1 MLGFFATLL
10 ELPHPQESP
19 IHQGPIKHGR
29 FQRCRPSPDADVIT
43 LNRRSSDRR
52 QKKNPNA
59 TADGG
64 TNPPRRKKQR
74 RRHIDPTTCER
85 DYNIDEIEFM
95 RAMDDY
101 KRDSG
106 RMFPTCSE
114 VLEVIRALGY
124 VKLSTS
130 KPRSFASNCR
140 IAIRN
145 WVTTRT
151 SASQSTAKCDRSAAV
166 DLFD

>member
-1 MLGFFATLL
+1 MAVSNAAD
-10 ELPHPQESP
+10 QAV
-19 IHQGPIKHGR
+19 
-29 FQRCRPSPDADVIT
+29 DADVIT

-52 QKKNPNA
+52 QNKNPNA

-124 VKLSTS
+124 VKLSDEQAAQFRFEVS
-130 KPRSFASNCR
+130 D
-140 IAIRN
+140 
-145 WVTTRT
+145 
-151 SASQSTAKCDRSAAV
+151 CDSELGDDA
-166 DLFD
+166 DLSESING

>member
-1 MLGFFATLL
+1 MAVSNAAD
-10 ELPHPQESP
+10 QA
-19 IHQGPIKHGR
+19 I
-29 FQRCRPSPDADVIT
+29 DASVIAID
-43 LNRRSSDRR
+43 RRSSDRR
-52 QKKNPNA
+52 QDKNPNA
-59 TADGG
+59 TESGG

-124 VKLSTS
+124 VKLSDEQAAQF
-130 KPRSFASNCR
+130 RVDASE
-140 IAIRN
+140 
-145 WVTTRT
+145 
-151 SASQSTAKCDRSAAV
+151 CDSYSDDGA
-166 DLFD
+166 DLGEPINS

>member
-1 MLGFFATLL
+1 MAV
-10 ELPHPQESP
+10 SNA
-19 IHQGPIKHGR
+19 
-29 FQRCRPSPDADVIT
+29 ADQAIDENVIT
-43 LNRRSSDRR
+43 IDRRGRDRR

-59 TADGG
+59 TESGG

-85 DYNIDEIEFM
+85 DYNLDEIEFM

-124 VKLSTS
+124 VKLSDEQAA
-130 KPRSFASNCR
+130 KLRDDAS
-140 IAIRN
+140 A
-145 WVTTRT
+145 
-151 SASQSTAKCDRSAAV
+151 CDSEPQ
-166 DLFD
+166 